1 MPLASR
7 SLARLINSKLRTN
20 TLVGFQLKCFA
31 STQTTDLKEVLR
43 ELIPKE
49 QKRVA
54 AFKAEHKD
62 TPIGQVTVDMI
73 YGGMRSIKGLVYDT
87 SVLDANEGIRF
98 RGKTIEECQAELPK
112 AKGGE
117 EPLPEGLFWL
127 LATSQIPTQ
136 EQVDWVTREW
146 NNRADIPQHVV
157 TMLNN
162 FPAQLHPMSQFS
174 AAITVLNLNS
184 KFAKAYSDNV
194 PKSKYWEYIYEDS
207 MDLIAKLPT
216 IAAIIYR
223 NLYRDGTAVGAID

>member
-1 MPLASR
+1 
-7 SLARLINSKLRTN
+7 
-20 TLVGFQLKCFA
+20 
-31 STQTTDLKEVLR
+31 
-43 ELIPKE
+43 
-49 QKRVA
+49 
-54 AFKAEHKD
+54 
-62 TPIGQVTVDMI
+62 
-73 YGGMRSIKGLVYDT
+73 
-87 SVLDANEGIRF
+87 
-98 RGKTIEECQAELPK
+98 
-112 AKGGE
+112 
-117 EPLPEGLFWL
+117 
-127 LATSQIPTQ
+127 
-136 EQVDWVTREW
+136 
-146 NNRADIPQHVV
+146 NRADIPQHVV